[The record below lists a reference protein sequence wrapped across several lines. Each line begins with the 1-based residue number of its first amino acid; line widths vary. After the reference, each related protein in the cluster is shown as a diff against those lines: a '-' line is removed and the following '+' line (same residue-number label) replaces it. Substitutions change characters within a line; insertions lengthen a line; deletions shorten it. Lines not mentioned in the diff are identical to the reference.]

1 MAQASIL
8 IVEDQVIV
16 ALELQDA
23 LEAAGYTVVGP
34 AGRVDEALRLSRSQR
49 IDAAVLD
56 YDLHGQ
62 KVLPVARALKS
73 RGVPYVLVT
82 GYAAESLGDL
92 SGAPHMQK
100 PVRGEAVVRAV
111 DALVGHPELQKRL
124 SGEAR

>member
-1 MAQASIL
+1 MRVAQASIL

-34 AGRVDEALRLSRSQR
+34 AGRVDEALKLSRSQR

-111 DALVGHPELQKRL
+111 DALVGHP
-124 SGEAR
+124 